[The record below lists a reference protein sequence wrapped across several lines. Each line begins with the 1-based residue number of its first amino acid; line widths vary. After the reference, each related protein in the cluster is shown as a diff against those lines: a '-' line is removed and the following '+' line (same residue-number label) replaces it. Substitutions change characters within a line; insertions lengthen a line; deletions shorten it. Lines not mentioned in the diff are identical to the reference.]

1 MRYVSH
7 DRHRVGSGRVSGL
20 LVEECIVTST
30 DDECLSAISVSDD
43 DIYVQC

>member
-20 LVEECIVTST
+20 LMETCIVTST
-30 DDECLSAISVSDD
+30 DRRVYIGYISE
-43 DIYVQC
+43 

>member
-7 DRHRVGSGRVSGL
+7 ARCRVGSGRVSGL

-30 DDECLSAISVSDD
+30 DRPVSIGYISE
-43 DIYVQC
+43 